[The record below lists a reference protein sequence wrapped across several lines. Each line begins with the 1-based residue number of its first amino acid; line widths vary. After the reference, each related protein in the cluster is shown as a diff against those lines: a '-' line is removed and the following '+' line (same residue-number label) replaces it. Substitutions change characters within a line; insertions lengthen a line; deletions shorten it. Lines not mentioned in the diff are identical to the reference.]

1 MRLPP
6 LNALRA
12 FEAAARHE
20 SFVKAA
26 NELNVTQGAVSRHVK
41 LLEEHLGLLLFR
53 RLPHGI
59 ELTPQGRT
67 LLPELTASFER
78 IAGATRQLAEND
90 RELKV
95 GCPPTLASRWL
106 VRRLAR
112 FQQAR
117 PDLRVTLGIACG
129 QAEFVQGGFD
139 LGILEFKHDGT
150 RPTRLDAVFLRW
162 ERMTPVCTPAVA
174 QSLRKPEELCR
185 QTLLHPNPDRAD
197 WLRWT
202 RFAGLPDQLALRG
215 GHVFETLEMA
225 TSAAAGGLGV
235 AMLDLHLIGEE
246 LRSGVLVAP
255 FDLAVREQTGYL
267 LISGH
272 GRFGEPKVAAF
283 RDWLLAELAA
293 DGIGWP
299 EVGRE

>member
-26 NELNVTQGAVSRHVK
+26 TELNVTQGAVSRHVK

-59 ELTPQGRT
+59 ELTAQGRT

-112 FQQAR
+112 FQ
-117 PDLRVTLGIACG
+117 
-129 QAEFVQGGFD
+129 E
-139 LGILEFKHDGT
+139 
-150 RPTRLDAVFLRW
+150 
-162 ERMTPVCTPAVA
+162 
-174 QSLRKPEELCR
+174 
-185 QTLLHPNPDRAD
+185 
-197 WLRWT
+197 
-202 RFAGLPDQLALRG
+202 
-215 GHVFETLEMA
+215 
-225 TSAAAGGLGV
+225 
-235 AMLDLHLIGEE
+235 
-246 LRSGVLVAP
+246 
-255 FDLAVREQTGYL
+255 
-267 LISGH
+267 
-272 GRFGEPKVAAF
+272 
-283 RDWLLAELAA
+283 
-293 DGIGWP
+293 
-299 EVGRE
+299 